1 MAIVVS
7 VKVSSIRTADFDKL
21 LYHIP
26 DGFSMRKN
34 WLPGKSRGREN
45 HGCET
50 LDARRREHIIKF
62 ILTCQNDYKRMSDF
76 DELKMGVGKNFI
88 RKNSWK
94 IWV

>member
-1 MAIVVS
+1 
-7 VKVSSIRTADFDKL
+7 
-21 LYHIP
+21 
-26 DGFSMRKN
+26 MRKN
-34 WLPGKSRGREN
+34 WFPGNSRGREN

-50 LDARRREHIIKF
+50 LDARRREHIKNF